1 MNNMEDMINCRG
13 AGFEAPSPH
22 LRFPGRLLRPDELRE
37 LQAIHTALN
46 RLCSR
51 LSAINEAVQ
60 ERGAA
65 IRKQSL
71 NRDRDD
77 SEART
82 EEEAIA
88 EYLRLNGIAD
98 VNPDEIES
106 GHHDIPGRYGLCFGD
121 PFERINFHLTEAR
134 SRIGK
139 LIHKESPQT
148 TSIHR
153 CLQSFLHLSDDG
165 SIHGR
170 TDTPIV
176 QRNHR

>member
-1 MNNMEDMINCRG
+1 MINCRG

-22 LRFPGRLLRPDELRE
+22 LRFPGRLLRPDEIE
-37 LQAIHTALN
+37 DLQEIYTSLSL
-46 RLCSR
+46 LCSR
-51 LSAINEAVQ
+51 LSAINEDVQ
-60 ERGAA
+60 EREEA

-71 NRDRDD
+71 NRDPYD
-77 SEART
+77 SEALT
-82 EEEAIA
+82 EKEAIA
-88 EYLRLNGIAD
+88 ECLRLNGIAD
-98 VNPDEIES
+98 VNRDEIES

-153 CLQSFLHLSDDG
+153 CVQSFLHLSDDAKLAKN
-165 SIHGR
+165 SK
-170 TDTPIV
+170 V
-176 QRNHR
+176 